1 MVVLFV
7 VSCRGRFQPS
17 GGSKG
22 QRRVLP
28 ICAGMRKKVR
38 NIEGLTPL
46 GWLRRMLPEV
56 AVSGLS
62 DPQTRVLRDPTL
74 SRALKG
80 SLRKLRAELRAQY
93 PRDDAQ
99 LRAVD
104 RIAAELGLRSR
115 RGRHSP
121 KDRVSGA
128 MDIDTPRL
136 AKSGALATGRDF
148 GGDGLDAVLT
158 AIGSVPLRTAWEWFR
173 QGMQLANTLSSPER
187 NRAATAAGRSLAQD
201 TATALTK
208 FSSWVLGAR
217 VLADLENRLGT
228 LALRDIRESCDPLTP
243 RDVGQAVLEAIS
255 SPGRPLDRQ
264 PERSQLV
271 RPADGERTQ
280 ILRPIADE
288 KCPRCGHDAESCF
301 GAFADEDA

>member
-1 MVVLFV
+1 
-7 VSCRGRFQPS
+7 
-17 GGSKG
+17 
-22 QRRVLP
+22 
-28 ICAGMRKKVR
+28 
-38 NIEGLTPL
+38 
-46 GWLRRMLPEV
+46 MLPEV

-62 DPQTRVLRDPTL
+62 DLQSRVLRDPTL

-80 SLRKLRAELRAQY
+80 SLRKLRAELRAQH
-93 PRDDAQ
+93 PRDDAH

-128 MDIDTPRL
+128 MDVDTPRP
-136 AKSGALATGRDF
+136 AKSGALATGRDL

-208 FSSWVLGAR
+208 FTSWVLGAR
-217 VLADLENRLGT
+217 VLADLESRLGT

-255 SPGRPLDRQ
+255 SHGRPVDRSLLQ
-264 PERSQLV
+264 PEGSQFV

-280 ILRPIADE
+280 ILRPLADE